1 MLQFN
6 PKRILM
12 AAAFICVSGISG
24 VGGISVALAADAAPA
39 APAQPEAPPA
49 PAFPDLMAKIRAERE
64 AVQAQNREREARFRA
79 EMEEQRRLN
88 TQAQADRN
96 AAEARS
102 NRLDAAFTANEQRIE
117 ELNAL
122 LLVNQGNLGELFGVT
137 RQVAGDALGIL
148 SGSLVN
154 TQLRGTE
161 GEEDRVEF
169 MRRMSVAAELP
180 NIIDLERMWLDL
192 MEEMQAQ
199 SQVVRYNAPV
209 LQTDGSV
216 VDSEV
221 VRIASFMTF
230 ADDKY
235 LIYLPSSNMLSVL
248 SRQPADAEMM
258 RMAANVLRNTSGNGY
273 MLSVVDPTTPSG
285 ALLSLYVDRPD
296 WFQRIEEGEK
306 VNYVIIAVGIIGVV
320 VAIFQYFY
328 LLIAKLGVSAQLK
341 RMNQPTKNN
350 ALGRMLLSVEGQDGH
365 AADNESP
372 EVVEL
377 RISEAVLRE
386 IPRLERFQ
394 SFLRLAVA
402 AGPLLG
408 LIGTVIG
415 MIITFESITA
425 SGSSDPK
432 LMAEGIGAAMI
443 ATVLGLGIAI
453 PLLFINAGLVA
464 LSKSVIHVL
473 EEHST
478 LLLAKH
484 LRQEP

>member
-1 MLQFN
+1 MLQLN

-12 AAAFICVSGISG
+12 AAAFICLSG
-24 VGGISVALAADAAPA
+24 VNGVGVVQAADQSAEPA
-39 APAQPEAPPA
+39 AAAQPAAPPA
-49 PAFPDLMAKIRAERE
+49 PAFPDLMPKIRAERE

-79 EMEEQRRLN
+79 ELEEQRRLN
-88 TQAQADRN
+88 NQAQADRN
-96 AAEARS
+96 AAEALT
-102 NRLDAAFTANEQRIE
+102 NRLDAAFAANETRIE

-122 LLVNQGNLGELFGVT
+122 LTVNQGNLGELFGVT

-154 TQLRGTE
+154 TQFKAAE

-180 NIIDLERMWLDL
+180 NIIDLERIWLDL

-199 SQVVRYNAPV
+199 GEVARYTAPV
-209 LQTDGSV
+209 LQNDGTT
-216 VDSEV
+216 VDMEV
-221 VRIASFMTF
+221 VRIASYMVFGN
-230 ADDKY
+230 DEY
-235 LIYLPSSNMLSVL
+235 LIYLPSSNMLSEL
-248 SRQPADAEMM
+248 TRQPVEAEMM
-258 RMAANVLRNTSGNGY
+258 NAAADILDHTSGTGY
-273 MLSVVDPTTPSG
+273 VSAVVDPTTPSG
-285 ALLSLYVDRPD
+285 ALLSLYVERPD

-306 VNYVIIAVGIIGVV
+306 VNYVIIAVGVIGVL
-320 VAIFQYFY
+320 VAVFQYVY
-328 LLIAKLGVSAQLK
+328 LFVAKLAVSAQLK
-341 RMNQPTKNN
+341 RMNTPTRNN
-350 ALGRMLLSVEGQDGH
+350 ALGRLLLSVEGQDGH
-365 AADNESP
+365 AADNELP

-478 LLLAKH
+478 TLLAKH
-484 LRQEP
+484 LRPGH